1 MLARKV
7 GRPNHH
13 RLAYRINGVEC
24 KSVNGSVF
32 IPYIIGLLI
41 FLLTLLHL
49 TLGFLGIIFV
59 HDVVAYDRT
68 YTHFSRRFLAAL
80 EEPVLVVE
88 GGGARAYHFYARY
101 LCGMIY
107 IFMVDI
113 GFDFPDF
120 IYPVFEHHIFAYSPH
135 KRHAGMGMHI
145 DETGNCHF
153 VCAVHDFTVSGYIPI
168 HTRACR
174 AYSDN
179 PSLVYEHVL
188 ALICNGYVL

>member
-1 MLARKV
+1 MAAHKS
-7 GRPNHH
+7 
-13 RLAYRINGVEC
+13 RLPINGVNAIR
-24 KSVNGSVF
+24 KLVF
-32 IPYIIGLLI
+32 IPYIIGLS
-41 FLLTLLHL
+41 THMLHL
-49 TLGFLGIIFV
+49 TLGFRDRFV
-59 HDVVAYDRT
+59 MMCADHRT
-68 YTHFSRRFLAAL
+68 YPHLTLLSGAL
-80 EEPVLVVE
+80 KEPVLVVE

-120 IYPVFEHHIFAYSPH
+120 IYPIFKYHIFAYSPH